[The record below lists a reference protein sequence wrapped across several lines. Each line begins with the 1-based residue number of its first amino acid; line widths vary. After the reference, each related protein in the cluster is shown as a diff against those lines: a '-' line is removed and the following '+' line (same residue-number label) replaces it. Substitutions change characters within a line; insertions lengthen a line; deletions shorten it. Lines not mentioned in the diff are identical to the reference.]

1 MFSSIFL
8 FVSLAVA
15 AVQALNDWSKPC
27 LSGVCSYDL
36 PDSTESSSGSLK
48 IWGSRDAISDITVA
62 AGWNIIN
69 CSCSSDEL
77 AQDVRLVC
85 NNDDPVAAGCSH
97 LYEGSGAEGKIVRL
111 PESCG
116 KNAFARVARAWI
128 PDDQSIPESI
138 SGKIVRRN
146 DSRPQVK
153 ALTLDTNFSA
163 VDPSKAGPVNF
174 AVQGANVKGA
184 SADIDISSM
193 NGNVERDLTGFVG
206 NAIDSI
212 KNLDTF
218 NFNKSLSPQ
227 PFGIDRTV
235 NLFNESVSC
244 PPNTASLTVDA
255 NANATVAAIF
265 GVAASG
271 RFFPFRVNDFA
282 MIIRMSGDIDSSVT
296 MKATASG
303 TLERKLPIFGPVG
316 IPELNFRGVFT
327 IGPTF
332 EVNGQV
338 SAELD
343 LEADM
348 TVGLNYHFDNA
359 ELVFPDD
366 KTGTAGNSN
375 SFAIDDTPLKLSVS
389 PSVKATGNV
398 QAHLIPSLNL
408 SVSAHKFGTGIFL
421 NLDAFAEMDL
431 SLEGTSQTSVTV
443 DEAKREGPRTIGR
456 YMRRAALVAVDSP
469 TVKDFAPVTVSGEST
484 VEPTAA
490 VTSSVASSANSSTT
504 VFLEDSGASL
514 GGCFNVTVGLDVNA
528 GADADF
534 FGLFDENT
542 QVSLFNKTFELF
554 EKCFNNQKRSL
565 AVNSSLASASL
576 TKPTELT
583 CPTAGS
589 ASSISVID
597 QVVKAGTIRAVPKV

>member
-431 SLEGTSQTSVTV
+431 SLE
-443 DEAKREGPRTIGR
+443 
-456 YMRRAALVAVDSP
+456 
-469 TVKDFAPVTVSGEST
+469 VSGEST